1 MKSIHASSNRSNLG
15 RRIGFIG
22 DGEIFLEAREIYRP
36 SRMHKARVSGRFFD
50 RLNSAETRYHLFGLA
65 RSEYAN
71 FSSFWRR
78 RSAGGGQSLS
88 LSLSRWEG
96 GKQSSDE
103 TVYLD
108 GCATHGGAPVPDV
121 NLAVSLIDAAPETL
135 LREEKFPK
143 ELGGKRA

>member
-1 MKSIHASSNRSNLG
+1 
-15 RRIGFIG
+15 
-22 DGEIFLEAREIYRP
+22 
-36 SRMHKARVSGRFFD
+36 MHKARVSGRFFD

-78 RSAGGGQSLS
+78 RSAGGGQSLC

-143 ELGGKRA
+143 ELGGNERDLSPSTL